1 MAQQATQ
8 NYEAVLERI
17 RNGQRNWLVTGVAGF
32 IGSNLLETLLKLD
45 QPVVG
50 LDNFSTGN
58 PANLQQ
64 VREAVGEER
73 WKLFR
78 FIEGDIR
85 SADTC
90 KEACRTIDVV
100 LHQAAL
106 GSVPRS
112 VIDPVATTESN
123 VMGFLNMLVAARDAD
138 VQRLVYASSSSVY
151 GDDPRLPKV
160 EPQTGHPLSPYAL
173 SKQVNEL
180 QADVFTRCYGLGTIG
195 LRYFNVFGPRQNPE
209 GAYAAVIAKWVAAMI
224 RNEPISINGDGE
236 TARDFCYVDNVVQAN
251 LLSAMTEDAAAVNQ
265 AYNVGFSCQ
274 TSLNQLF
281 EILQAL
287 IAPVNPRAATIFPIY
302 RDFRPGDMRFSRA
315 DITKAVRLLGYEP
328 RWSVHAGLEQTV
340 AWYVEKLKGHTGNSA
355 AATDD
360 AVRPGRGA
368 AWRGDNTE
376 PDFAGAED
384 AE

>member
-1 MAQQATQ
+1 MANQSSQPE
-8 NYEAVLERI
+8 NYDAVLERI
-17 RNGQRNWLVTGVAGF
+17 RNGKRNWLVTGVAGF
-32 IGSNLLETLLKLD
+32 IGSNLLETLLRLE

-85 SADTC
+85 SSDTC
-90 KEACRTIDVV
+90 KEACRTIDLV

-112 VIDPVATTESN
+112 VVDPVATTESN
-123 VMGFLNMLVAARDAD
+123 VSGFLNMLVAARDAD
-138 VQRLVYASSSSVY
+138 VHRVVYASSSSVY

-160 EPQTGHPLSPYAL
+160 EPQTGRPLSPYAL

-180 QADVFTRCYGLGTIG
+180 QADVFTRCYGLGSIG

-209 GAYAAVIAKWVAAMI
+209 GAYAAVIAKWVAALL
-224 RNEPISINGDGE
+224 RDDPISINGDGE

-251 LLSAMTEDAAAVNQ
+251 LLAAMTEDPAAINQ

-287 IAPVNPRAATIFPIY
+287 IAPVNPRVANVWPVY

-315 DITKAVRLLGYEP
+315 DIGKAARLLGYAP

-340 AWYVEKLKGHTGNSA
+340 GWYVSRLKAGDS
-355 AATDD
+355 
-360 AVRPGRGA
+360 GA
-368 AWRGDNTE
+368 ADGGAISTGRASWRRHNTE
-376 PDFAGAED
+376 PDFVDAED